1 MQPNSLVFV
10 AIVGIWAVFFVQYWV
25 RRREHAMTARTVD
38 QLSDAMRVLDASGR
52 QGARVMAYGE
62 ETGRE
67 TRPAILT
74 TRSTQSEST
83 QAPAARPAMPTRPAA
98 YRARPA
104 RPVRGLTFLGG
115 LLATLITAVLAPFG
129 LTSWTVVAG
138 ALAITVA
145 ALFWLRSCVQAEQ
158 RAQSALREY
167 RRAQRRARGED
178 VPAAVARSTPRAAS
192 ASPTPDVA
200 ASSLDPAAEAVAD
213 AAGLATEEFISVEVV
228 SASAESVPA
237 VVAVDED
244 DIPLTWQPVPVPR
257 PTYTMKVKAAPAPV
271 APDAAIDADESAT
284 APEAEAGYE
293 PQTRRA
299 VGD

>member
-1 MQPNSLVFV
+1 M
-10 AIVGIWAVFFVQYWV
+10 
-25 RRREHAMTARTVD
+25 
-38 QLSDAMRVLDASGR
+38 
-52 QGARVMAYGE
+52 
-62 ETGRE
+62 
-67 TRPAILT
+67 
-74 TRSTQSEST
+74 
-83 QAPAARPAMPTRPAA
+83 
-98 YRARPA
+98 
-104 RPVRGLTFLGG
+104 
-115 LLATLITAVLAPFG
+115 
-129 LTSWTVVAG
+129 
-138 ALAITVA
+138 A